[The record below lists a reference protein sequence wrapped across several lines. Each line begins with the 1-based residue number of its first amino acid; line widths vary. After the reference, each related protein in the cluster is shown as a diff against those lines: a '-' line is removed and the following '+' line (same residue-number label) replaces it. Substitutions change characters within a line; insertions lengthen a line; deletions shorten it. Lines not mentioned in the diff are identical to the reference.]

1 MGLCG
6 RFGLLFM
13 SSSAKK
19 WPGTRFS
26 GGATSHSPN
35 WNKMRGARGPYFG
48 WPFLLWSTGKFGQ
61 QTTHFG
67 SIHTC
72 DWERGVLPEKK
83 MYPPKT
89 KIGTPPKF
97 LGNGAIKIDFTPS
110 APPKI
115 DPMHKYGYILKRA
128 SFFQHTIRILGHVVK
143 CRVIGQK
150 ARDPPPRADYRAIF

>member
-1 MGLCG
+1 LGNRPPILD
-6 RFGLLFM
+6 LFI
-13 SSSAKK
+13 
-19 WPGTRFS
+19 
-26 GGATSHSPN
+26 HV
-35 WNKMRGARGPYFG
+35 
-48 WPFLLWSTGKFGQ
+48 TGK
-61 QTTHFG
+61 
-67 SIHTC
+67 
-72 DWERGVLPEKK
+72 GVSSLKK
-83 MYPPKT
+83 KCIPLRPKS
-89 KIGTPPKF
+89 GPPPKF